1 MPQQKQSRPVHKVIP
16 SQQTFHAYLIN
27 ADAARDMSRNKYTVT
42 ENIRPQIHQPKINTT
57 FRPKFG

>member
-42 ENIRPQIHQPKINTT
+42 ENIRPQIHKPTINTT

>member
-1 MPQQKQSRPVHKVIP
+1 MPQQKQSRPSHKVIP

-27 ADAARDMSRNKYTVT
+27 ADAKRDMEREKYSVT
-42 ENIRPQIHQPKINTT
+42 ENIRPQIHKPIIKTS